1 MSNVH
6 LRTLIV
12 RNDYNFHFI
21 FLFFDF
27 NILINNN
34 ILSLARSV
42 FTKVQRPLTKK
53 NQKTNQKIYQTI
65 NGGTKP

>member
-42 FTKVQRPLTKK
+42 FNKVQRSLTKK

>member
-1 MSNVH
+1 MYIYVH
-6 LRTLIV
+6 LLFETITTPIL
-12 RNDYNFHFI
+12 F

-27 NILINNN
+27 NILINND

-42 FTKVQRPLTKK
+42 FNKVQRSLTKK

>member
-12 RNDYNFHFI
+12 RNDYNVHFI

-42 FTKVQRPLTKK
+42 FDKVQRSLTKK

>member
-27 NILINNN
+27 NILINND

-42 FTKVQRPLTKK
+42 FNKVQRSLTKK